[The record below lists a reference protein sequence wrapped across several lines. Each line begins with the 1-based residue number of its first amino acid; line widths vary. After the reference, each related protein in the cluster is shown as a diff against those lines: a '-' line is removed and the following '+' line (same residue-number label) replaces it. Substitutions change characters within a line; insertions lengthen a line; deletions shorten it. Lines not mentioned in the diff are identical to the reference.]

1 MTIIIILL
9 SFLLV
14 FGVYFI
20 IFYFLYKKFGKT
32 IKKMFDLIKNM
43 PNTDENTKKYRKLD
57 HFQQELDNV
66 NKLLDKYRKK

>member
-20 IFYFLYKKFGKT
+20 IFYFLYRKFGKT
-32 IKKMFDLIKNM
+32 IKKMFDIIKNM
-43 PNTDENTKKYRKLD
+43 SKTNEEPKKYRKLD
-57 HFQQELDNV
+57 HFQQELNKI
-66 NKLLDKYRKK
+66 NKLLEKYKKK